1 MRCPFCHHTDDRVV
15 DSRSVREGRAV
26 RRRRECLKCERRFTT
41 YEYIE
46 ERPLQVL
53 KRDGEREPF
62 DRRKLLTS
70 LQIAT
75 AKRPVTPAEIDR
87 IVEEIERE
95 LDRRESGEAGSQEIG
110 EMVMD
115 RLKRRD
121 HIAYVRFASVY
132 RNFQDPEE
140 FLLEFRDLRDKQTRR
155 EYRKV
160 QPEFELPGLGA
171 DDEDEGA
178 GPAGD

>member
-1 MRCPFCHHTDDRVV
+1 
-15 DSRSVREGRAV
+15 
-26 RRRRECLKCERRFTT
+26 
-41 YEYIE
+41 
-46 ERPLQVL
+46 
-53 KRDGEREPF
+53 
-62 DRRKLLTS
+62 
-70 LQIAT
+70 
-75 AKRPVTPAEIDR
+75 
-87 IVEEIERE
+87 
-95 LDRRESGEAGSQEIG
+95 
-110 EMVMD
+110 MVMD

-171 DDEDEGA
+171 DEDDEGA
-178 GPAGD
+178 GQAGN